1 MLCSW
6 QESWDWVWVALASEI
21 LHIQYNGWP
30 SAVLLPPQ
38 HHKQGWCPGLAAQ
51 LRVGDPCVALRWL
64 GCSRK
69 GVNVGSGVLGA
80 GAAATNK
87 E

>member
-1 MLCSW
+1 M
-6 QESWDWVWVALASEI
+6 QRVAQCRAAAA
-21 LHIQYNGWP
+21 P
-30 SAVLLPPQ
+30 APQ
-38 HHKQGWCPGLAAQ
+38 AGLVPRAGSTAQGG
-51 LRVGDPCVALRWL
+51 GDPCVALRWL

-80 GAAATNK
+80 GVAATNK